1 MDQAGGSRD
10 MNAVVGD
17 SGMEATEE
25 EMGGHNEQERQ
36 EGHPDPAAPNPEVE
50 DGSGSSHE
58 SHGESS
64 GAEASPFQ
72 SPPLELATPAS
83 LPEGVCEE
91 CECDPSLWVCDTCEM
106 DLCTMCFDVLH
117 RKGKRALHRKR
128 PRESMAVQ
136 ETASSNGDG
145 GVTPPT
151 PPTIPHVLTLTEQVS
166 SSSTGSSNS
175 NSGAGSAPSKKSS
188 NFPTFNF
195 WSSSPSSSSSTSP
208 PLPAHPCQLPPLGS
222 SQSMR
227 DRAKSIPLRLS
238 FEQRKTLHLVQATL
252 TACDYTA
259 RVDRHFKSLPHREQA
274 QLKQITGVLQALVLS
289 EDYAKGRALVE
300 EQDYERHALF
310 FQVGWILGLVV
321 WEGNGVGSRRD
332 LAAGRDERGR
342 PPLVT
347 LSLSLAHWAVGL
359 FSLFSCPLGRGPDP
373 PDASHPLSFPLPLP
387 LPPFLMILVSLFL
400 SFSQRCFEVARR
412 HKIMN
417 PEKMRGAYG
426 KLSYLLQDALSP
438 ALRRHLHVH
447 VVGRLQTVYALLEEK
462 DGLR

>member
-1 MDQAGGSRD
+1 
-10 MNAVVGD
+10 MNAVVGN
-17 SGMEATEE
+17 SGMEVTEE
-25 EMGGHNEQERQ
+25 EMGGHNERERQ

-50 DGSGSSHE
+50 DRSGSSHE
-58 SHGESS
+58 SDGESS
-64 GAEASPFQ
+64 GAEASPSQ
-72 SPPLELATPAS
+72 SPLLELATPAP

-91 CECDPSLWVCDTCEM
+91 CECDPALWVCDTCEM

-136 ETASSNGDG
+136 ETAFSNGDG

-151 PPTIPHVLTLTEQVS
+151 PHTIPHVLTLTEQVS
-166 SSSTGSSNS
+166 SSSTASSNS

-208 PLPAHPCQLPPLGS
+208 PLPVHPCQLPPLGS

-289 EDYAKGRALVE
+289 EDYAKGRVLVE

-310 FQVGWILGLVV
+310 FQVG
-321 WEGNGVGSRRD
+321 
-332 LAAGRDERGR
+332 
-342 PPLVT
+342 
-347 LSLSLAHWAVGL
+347 
-359 FSLFSCPLGRGPDP
+359 
-373 PDASHPLSFPLPLP
+373 
-387 LPPFLMILVSLFL
+387 
-400 SFSQRCFEVARR
+400 
-412 HKIMN
+412 
-417 PEKMRGAYG
+417 
-426 KLSYLLQDALSP
+426 
-438 ALRRHLHVH
+438 
-447 VVGRLQTVYALLEEK
+447 
-462 DGLR
+462 